1 MDFQQS
7 FTKDQVGTDTVKPD
21 VSAAAAGQ
29 VGGALFV
36 EKMQAEL
43 ENLGV
48 NIMLSTEA
56 TELIQEGDAVTGV
69 RVDGPDGKQDIM
81 ARAVVLAMG
90 GFGGSKEYCDQL
102 VPAINK
108 IGFQYQGN
116 ALNTGD
122 GMTMAK
128 AVGAALYDDCWVI
141 PNVIVPSRALTAVD
155 QQFSLICDP
164 SVWGQAFEGGHT
176 SDKLLVDAAG
186 TASSTRRPL
195 P

>member
-1 MDFQQS
+1 MGQASTHFPLSLIHIFLTRYRAATETGKVYAPYPDYDRVQAVMQASCETISWLEEIGVDFQQS

-56 TELIQEGDAVTGV
+56 TEPVSYT
-69 RVDGPDGKQDIM
+69 
-81 ARAVVLAMG
+81 
-90 GFGGSKEYCDQL
+90 
-102 VPAINK
+102 
-108 IGFQYQGN
+108 
-116 ALNTGD
+116 
-122 GMTMAK
+122 
-128 AVGAALYDDCWVI
+128 
-141 PNVIVPSRALTAVD
+141 
-155 QQFSLICDP
+155 
-164 SVWGQAFEGGHT
+164 H
-176 SDKLLVDAAG
+176 
-186 TASSTRRPL
+186 L

>member
-1 MDFQQS
+1 M
-7 FTKDQVGTDTVKPD
+7 
-21 VSAAAAGQ
+21 
-29 VGGALFV
+29 FV

-122 GMTMAK
+122 GMTRC
-128 AVGAALYDDCWVI
+128 V
-141 PNVIVPSRALTAVD
+141 
-155 QQFSLICDP
+155 
-164 SVWGQAFEGGHT
+164 
-176 SDKLLVDAAG
+176 
-186 TASSTRRPL
+186 
-195 P
+195 